1 MEKKLEKYI
10 FTRIR
15 PGVEKGSYVVV
26 EGLFDPKRLE
36 PDDVAVEIR
45 TKDGWLDPGT
55 AAVRRMITRPTLAL
69 LRFKEAPGE
78 YRVLH
83 VIINTEDIKNGDRLR
98 LVSCKKADASG
109 MSGEELFACPVKKLV
124 KKSQEI
130 NCIIETAQRGANGVK
145 IKGWIACNG
154 DARINVKGYDG
165 ECRVTR
171 FLRADVKEEYPELA
185 DSSNS
190 GYLVEIADVNHG
202 VALSFETGEK
212 RTELKSTVTRIERT
226 GRFIK
231 KSPAYAQALLKS
243 LMERG
248 IRGTVKKI
256 IEKLLRIFKTDR
268 VDYTKW
274 AKAHAATADE
284 LKEQRKQEFEYL
296 PRFSIVVPLY
306 ETDPAMLAEMINSVK
321 AQSYENWELC
331 LSDGSRNENRL
342 GNIIKKYTAADS
354 RIKYIAKA
362 DGPLGIAENT
372 NQAISIATG
381 DYIVLG
387 DHDDTFSPE
396 ALFCCVECINENQE
410 TDVIYTDE
418 DKLDSKDKLY
428 FEPNFKPDFNID
440 LLRSNNYICHMFV
453 AKTELAKK
461 VGLFRHE
468 FDGAQD
474 YDFILR
480 CVEQAKRIHHIPK
493 VLYHW
498 RAHSNS
504 TADIPEVKM
513 YAFEAGKK
521 AIEAHYERTGLKA
534 EVFYG
539 DDLGFYK
546 TKYEIK
552 GNPLISIVIPNKD
565 HTDDLKKC
573 MDSIDSK
580 SEYRNYEYIIV
591 ENNSDRAETFEF
603 YKEIEKREN
612 VQVVIWDEGFN
623 FSAINN
629 FGAGFAKGEYL
640 LLLNND
646 TEIINTDCISQLLGY
661 CQREDVGIVGARLYY
676 PDDILQHAG
685 VIIGMGGIAGHA
697 FVGLNEAEGLYQSRS
712 KVACDY
718 SAVTAACMLVK
729 KEIFDRVGGL
739 EEDFKVAFNDIDFC
753 MKVRKTGALVVY
765 NANARLYHYESKS
778 RGLEDTPEKIER
790 FNSEIRMFQRRWPEI
805 LEKGDPYYN
814 PNLALDKADFS
825 LKADA

>member
-1 MEKKLEKYI
+1 
-10 FTRIR
+10 
-15 PGVEKGSYVVV
+15 
-26 EGLFDPKRLE
+26 
-36 PDDVAVEIR
+36 
-45 TKDGWLDPGT
+45 
-55 AAVRRMITRPTLAL
+55 
-69 LRFKEAPGE
+69 
-78 YRVLH
+78 
-83 VIINTEDIKNGDRLR
+83 
-98 LVSCKKADASG
+98 
-109 MSGEELFACPVKKLV
+109 
-124 KKSQEI
+124 
-130 NCIIETAQRGANGVK
+130 
-145 IKGWIACNG
+145 
-154 DARINVKGYDG
+154 
-165 ECRVTR
+165 
-171 FLRADVKEEYPELA
+171 VKEEYPELE
-185 DSSNS
+185 DCSSS
-190 GYLVEIADVNHG
+190 GYLVEIADVNRG
-202 VALSFETGEK
+202 VTLSFETDEK
-212 RTELKSTVTRIERT
+212 KTELKSTVTSIERT

-231 KSPAYAQALLKS
+231 KSPIYAQALLKS

-256 IEKLLRIFKTDR
+256 IEKFLRIFKTDR

-274 AKAHAATADE
+274 AKAHMADAEE
-284 LKEQRKQEFEYL
+284 LKEQREHKFSYS
-296 PRFSIVVPLY
+296 PKFSIVVPLY
-306 ETDPAMLAEMINSVK
+306 ETDPVMLAEMIKSVK
-321 AQSYENWELC
+321 EQSYENWELC

-342 GNIIKKYTAADS
+342 GKIIEKYTAADS

-381 DYIVLG
+381 EYIVLG

-396 ALFCCVECINENQE
+396 ALFCCASCINEDME

-418 DKLDSKDKLY
+418 DKLDSKNKLY
-428 FEPNFKPDFNID
+428 FDPNFKPDFNID

-453 AKTELAKK
+453 AKTELAKSI
-461 VGLFRHE
+461 GLFRHE

-480 CVEQAKRIHHIPK
+480 CVEKAGKIRHIPK

-513 YAFEAGKK
+513 YAFESGKK
-521 AIEAHYERTGLKA
+521 AIEAHYERAGLKA

-539 DDLGFYK
+539 DDLGFYR

-591 ENNSDRAETFEF
+591 ENNSDEAETFEF
-603 YKEIEKREN
+603 YKEIEKRKN
-612 VQVVIWDEGFN
+612 VQVVTWDKGFN

-629 FGAGFAKGEYL
+629 FGVRFAKGEYL

-661 CQREDVGIVGARLYY
+661 CQRDDVGIVGARLYY

-685 VIIGMGGIAGHA
+685 VIVGMGGIAGHA

-718 SAVTAACMLVK
+718 SAVTAACMMVK
-729 KEIFDRVGGL
+729 KEIYDRVGGL
-739 EEDFKVAFNDIDFC
+739 DEAYKVAFNDIDFC
-753 MKVRKTGALVVY
+753 MKVRETGALVVY
-765 NANARLYHYESKS
+765 NPNAKLYHYESKS

-790 FNSEIRMFQRRWPEI
+790 FNSEIRLFHSRWPDI
-805 LEKGDPYYN
+805 LDKGDPYYN
-814 PNLALDKADFS
+814 PNLTLNKADFS
-825 LKADA
+825 VRE